1 MAAADFMGQK
11 AGPAPFKPN
20 LRPHAQIQ
28 RVKFS
33 VTGTAT
39 SAGKDQVPFFYAIA
53 DTAKDSGH
61 DLATPSPA
69 VTRFTAL
76 QVGQYIERRPAQIVN
91 INVTAADS
99 SETVS
104 SMVIEPVR
112 YEIAGAVLTD
122 RVDAD
127 DFQDAKDFQTT
138 RVTIPMDY
146 VVDGWSF
153 IRLINDQNSA
163 PKASYTV
170 SFTLNFGPDQR
181 AEVARINPRV
191 TKSSAQS

>member
-1 MAAADFMGQK
+1 MSARQFLGEKQ
-11 AGPAPFKPN
+11 GPAPFKPS
-20 LRPHAQIQ
+20 LAPRAAVQ

-33 VTGTAT
+33 VSGTTT

-61 DLATPSPA
+61 DLVTPTPA
-69 VTRFTAL
+69 VTRFNAL
-76 QVGQYIERRPAQIVN
+76 QVGQYVERRPAQIVN
-91 INVTAADS
+91 INVTGADS

-104 SMVIEPVR
+104 SMVVEPVR

-122 RVDAD
+122 RIDAD
-127 DFQDAKDFQTT
+127 DFQDARDFQTT

-146 VVDGWSF
+146 TVDGWSF
-153 IRLINDQNSA
+153 IRLINDQNNS
-163 PKASYTV
+163 PNASYTV
-170 SFTLNFGPDQR
+170 SFTLNFSVDQR

-191 TKSSAQS
+191 TKSSAAS